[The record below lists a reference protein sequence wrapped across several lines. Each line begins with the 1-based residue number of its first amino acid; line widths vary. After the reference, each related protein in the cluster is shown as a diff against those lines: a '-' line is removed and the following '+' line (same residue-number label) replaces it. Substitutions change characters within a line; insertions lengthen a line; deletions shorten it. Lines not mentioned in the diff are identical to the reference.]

1 MRVES
6 FAAHVFGQYL
16 EPITQTTVKPFAVS
30 RQSIHK
36 GGVRQESAAEFQIVT
51 DFPRLIERIRDV
63 LRFLPRPDQRL
74 CHDFLRIPFD
84 VAMKFTFV
92 KQFTGWNEPS
102 DKFPKQF
109 VIFGRPL
116 FLALVLVCTFG
127 GALLLPATH
136 GQIPF

>member
-1 MRVES
+1 MKQFS
-6 FAAHVFGQYL
+6 
-16 EPITQTTVKPFAVS
+16 VS

-36 GGVRQESAAEFQIVT
+36 GGVGHDGAAEFQIVT
-51 DFPRLIERIRDV
+51 DFPCLIERISDV

-74 CHDFLRIPFD
+74 CHDFLRVPFD

-92 KQFTGWNEPS
+92 KQFTGWNEPV
-102 DKFPKQF
+102 DEFAKQL

-116 FLALVLVCTFG
+116 FLALLLVCTFG